1 MARECP
7 TGKKSFKNKGDA
19 TNFMRDFNR
28 RNPTTSKLRNV
39 YECSE
44 CGKWHMTTQPRH
56 GHKLAMGKRTRFIE
70 MDDIHSAAF
79 EVRSSQLIDASSLR
93 APVTR
98 MQKTNRVIRASH
110 LSPRGPIHTSSDERT
125 VRIAQNSSS
134 AR

>member
-28 RNPTTSKLRNV
+28 RNPVTSKLRNV

-56 GHKLAMGKRTRFIE
+56 GHKLAMGKRMRFIE
-70 MDDIHSAAF
+70 MDDLHAAAY
-79 EVRSSQLIDASSLR
+79 EVRSDQLIDASSLTM
-93 APVTR
+93 PVTR
-98 MQKTNRVIRASH
+98 AQKTSRIIRASR
-110 LSPRGPIHTSSDERT
+110 LSDRGPIHTSSDDEQPR
-125 VRIAQNSSS
+125 VAQNSSS
-134 AR
+134 AP